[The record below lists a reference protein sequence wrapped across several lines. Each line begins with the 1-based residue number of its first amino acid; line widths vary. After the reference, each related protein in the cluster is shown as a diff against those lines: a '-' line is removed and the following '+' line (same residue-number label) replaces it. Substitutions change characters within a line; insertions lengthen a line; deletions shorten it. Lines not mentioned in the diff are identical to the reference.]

1 MILSKRELRVIEPG
15 REAYT
20 VVLDTRPAGTATVTP
35 TSSDTA
41 AATVS
46 PATLTFTPSTWD
58 TAQMVTVSSVEDGD
72 PDNESVTIRHSV
84 RGYGGGVTIR
94 DVLFSITD
102 DDVPGVMVDP
112 VSLTVDEGMTGTY
125 AVKLNTLIT
134 GNVTVTASSSDTGA
148 ASFSPATLVFTPSTW
163 SSARTVTVTAV
174 QDGDENDE
182 TVTVSHGVSG
192 YTGVSSAPALTVTVN
207 DDDTPG
213 VMVTTPATLEDGME
227 EGATETY
234 TVKLN
239 TLPTGSVTVTPS
251 SNDTAAASISPAT
264 LTFTTSSWSTAQTVT
279 VTGVQDDDTDNETVT
294 VSHGV
299 SGYDG
304 VSSVDAVTVAVRDD
318 DGGVTITPLE
328 PATLSEGGRATY
340 TMALL
345 SQPGGNVTVTASSS
359 DTGAATVSPATLTFT
374 TSSWSTAQT
383 VTVTGVQDDDTDNE
397 TVTVSHGVSGYDGV
411 SSVDA
416 VTVAVRDD
424 DGGVTITPL
433 EPATLSEGGRATY
446 TMALLSQPGGN
457 VTVTASSSDTGAA
470 TVSPATLTFTT
481 SSWSTAQTVTVSGV
495 EDDDANDETVTVSHG
510 VNGYEGVSS
519 VDAVTLTISDADME
533 GVSLSA
539 TTLTVAEGAA
549 APTR

>member
-1 MILSKRELRVIEPG
+1 
-15 REAYT
+15 
-20 VVLDTRPAGTATVTP
+20 
-35 TSSDTA
+35 
-41 AATVS
+41 
-46 PATLTFTPSTWD
+46 
-58 TAQMVTVSSVEDGD
+58 
-72 PDNESVTIRHSV
+72 
-84 RGYGGGVTIR
+84 
-94 DVLFSITD
+94 
-102 DDVPGVMVDP
+102 
-112 VSLTVDEGMTGTY
+112 
-125 AVKLNTLIT
+125 
-134 GNVTVTASSSDTGA
+134 
-148 ASFSPATLVFTPSTW
+148 
-163 SSARTVTVTAV
+163 
-174 QDGDENDE
+174 
-182 TVTVSHGVSG
+182 
-192 YTGVSSAPALTVTVN
+192 
-207 DDDTPG
+207 
-213 VMVTTPATLEDGME
+213 MVTTPATLEDGME

-510 VNGYEGVSS
+510 VNGYEGG
-519 VDAVTLTISDADME
+519 E
-533 GVSLSA
+533 QCGCRH
-539 TTLTVAEGAA
+539 
-549 APTR
+549 PHHQRC